1 MKIIV
6 QKYGGTSVN
15 TAKSRSMI
23 IKNMIDAIDDGFKPI
38 IVVSAMGRKPEPY
51 ATDSLLGLLPDTKTA
66 NLRNKDLLASCGEII
81 TTVVVSEEIRAKG
94 INARALTGGQAG
106 IVTNENYG
114 MVK

>member
-66 NLRNKDLLASCGEII
+66 SKRRNKS
-81 TTVVVSEEIRAKG
+81 KG
-94 INARALTGGQAG
+94 NKCKSAYRWTSRYCNKWKLRGW
-106 IVTNENYG
+106 
-114 MVK
+114 